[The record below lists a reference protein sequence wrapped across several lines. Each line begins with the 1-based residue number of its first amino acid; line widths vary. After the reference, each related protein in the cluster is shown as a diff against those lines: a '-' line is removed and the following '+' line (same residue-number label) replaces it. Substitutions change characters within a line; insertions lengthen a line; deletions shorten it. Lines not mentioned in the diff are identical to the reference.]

1 MTATRKA
8 RFFASSAAFRTWLE
22 KNHASVDELIVGFWK
37 KGSGKGG
44 LTYQEAVDQGLCF
57 GWIDGVKHSLDENSY
72 SHRFTP
78 RRARSIWSAV
88 NLRRFAE
95 LQAQGLVRPAG
106 LAAFEARDVK
116 RTQQYS
122 FEQQN
127 PAFDAP
133 LEKMLKQNRAAHAF
147 WQAQPPGYRKTATWW
162 VVSARRNETRVRRM
176 QTLIEDAARGE
187 RIAALRRPEKP
198 KSSTTKRR
206 TS

>member
-1 MTATRKA
+1 MTGTPKA

-22 KNHASVDELIVGFWK
+22 KNHASVDELFVGFWK

-44 LTYQEAVDQGLCF
+44 LTYPEAVDQALCF
-57 GWIDGVKHSLDENSY
+57 GWIDGVKRTLDENSY
-72 SHRFTP
+72 TNRFTP
-78 RRARSIWSAV
+78 RRARSNWSAV

-106 LAAFEARDVK
+106 LAAFQARDVT

-127 PAFDAP
+127 PVFDAA
-133 LEKMLKQNRAAHAF
+133 LEKKLKQNRSAHAF
-147 WQAQPPGYRKTATWW
+147 WQAQPPGYRKQATWW
-162 VVSARRNETRVRRM
+162 VMSARRNETRVRRM

-187 RIAALRRPEKP
+187 RIAGLRPDKA
-198 KSSTTKRR
+198 KTSTTKRR

>member
-1 MTATRKA
+1 MSATPKA

-22 KNHASVDELIVGFWK
+22 QNHALVDELFVGFWK
-37 KGSGKGG
+37 KGSGKSGMS
-44 LTYQEAVDQGLCF
+44 YPEAVDQALCF
-57 GWIDGVKHSLDENSY
+57 GWIDGVRHSRDEHSY
-72 SHRFTP
+72 TNRFTP
-78 RRARSIWSAV
+78 RRARSNWSAV

-95 LQAQGLVRPAG
+95 LQAQGLVRPPG

-116 RTQQYS
+116 RTNQYS

-147 WQAQPPGYRKTATWW
+147 WQAQPPGYRKQATWW
-162 VVSARRNETRVRRM
+162 VMSARRNETRVRRM

-187 RIAALRRPEKP
+187 RIAGLRPEKP
-198 KSSTTKRR
+198 KTTTTKRR